1 MGWGSGSRICLRR
14 RRGGVRGGY
23 RRHEQRCCRPVATA
37 RTSFE
42 IATVRRRGRGTGRTE
57 RADGVKRK
65 ESQRLASRRVRA
77 EIDADCAGRVRSSR
91 HRATPGAQP
100 RPYVFSF
107 APSVLTGL
115 SPPLTRLSRHSRI
128 LQSRHTCA
136 VMFIRL
142 RSIVRHQVNFT
153 TSRVHTNI
161 GSPKHESGRIG
172 GDESERAQPQPSHC
186 DSRYIRTTG
195 EEVERGVGNGE
206 PAAAPRPSRR
216 GLRCVMR

>member
-42 IATVRRRGRGTGRTE
+42 IETARRRGRGTGRTE

-115 SPPLTRLSRHSRI
+115 TIATFTHPAIPSYSCGNVYSFAFHRAPSGQFHNIACAYKHRVTKTR
-128 LQSRHTCA
+128 
-136 VMFIRL
+136 
-142 RSIVRHQVNFT
+142 VRT
-153 TSRVHTNI
+153 DR
-161 GSPKHESGRIG
+161 RRR
-172 GDESERAQPQPSHC
+172 ERASPATAQPLRFKIYK
-186 DSRYIRTTG
+186 DNG
-195 EEVERGVGNGE
+195 RGG
-206 PAAAPRPSRR
+206 
-216 GLRCVMR
+216 